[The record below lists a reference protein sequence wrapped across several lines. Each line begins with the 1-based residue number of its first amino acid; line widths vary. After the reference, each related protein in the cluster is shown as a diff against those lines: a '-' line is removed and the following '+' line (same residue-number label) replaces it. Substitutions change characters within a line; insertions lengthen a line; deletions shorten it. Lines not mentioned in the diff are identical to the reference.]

1 MSDNDTRTVMFS
13 CRNTISGKKT
23 YFAVD
28 NVESRADA
36 FRLRQIF
43 ANRADAQGLPYV
55 YSWFLANEEAA
66 TQTA

>member
-1 MSDNDTRTVMFS
+1 MTDETKTVMFS
-13 CRNTISGKKT
+13 CRNTISGKKN

-28 NVESRADA
+28 NVASRADA

-55 YSWFLANEEAA
+55 YSWFLATEEAA
-66 TQTA
+66 QQPA